1 MAEKPRKRTCDLRER
16 KTSCPSFILPPWG
29 WPSLGPGWAQKVYSQ
44 PPHLYFLLWWGTGC
58 IRSPWTGH
66 FSDLPS
72 YLGTPS
78 IHSPSGLHVLSFFLA
93 MPHWKCRV
101 LAAGLPG
108 KSSTFYFLHGSIPQN
123 LLFAS
128 LFTLPTLY
136 EHKVQCARDL
146 PSFHPVSQ
154 FLELCVM
161 HGRPWA
167 NIAERITRTIQ
178 HLASYK
184 AYKAS
189 YNALPCIIPSDASPN
204 PWDNHFCWLYFI
216 DEEMEGSNP

>member
-16 KTSCPSFILPPWG
+16 KASCPSSILPPRG

-78 IHSPSGLHVLSFFLA
+78 IHSPSGLYVLSFFFGHATL
-93 MPHWKCRV
+93 KCRV

-108 KSSTFYFLHGSIPQN
+108 KSSTFYFLRGKIFC
-123 LLFAS
+123 LLLCSFS
-128 LFTLPTLY
+128 PHY
-136 EHKVQCARDL
+136 MNINSNGARDL

-154 FLELCVM
+154 FLKLCVM
-161 HGRPWA
+161 HGRHWA
-167 NIAERITRTIQ
+167 NIAERMTRTIQ

-189 YNALPCIIPSDASPN
+189 YNALPCITTSDASLN